1 MNSASAVRIATA
13 TERDVPVILD
23 LIHALAAY
31 ERLEHDVV
39 ATPERLRDSLFTA
52 HAAAEVII
60 AYLDQEPVGFA
71 VWFQSYST
79 FLGRAGL
86 YLEDLFVKP
95 ERRGQGIG
103 RTLLAHVASVAVARG
118 AGRMEWSVLDWNEP
132 AIGFYRAIGAVPMD
146 AWTVYRLTGDALN
159 RVASGQGHKDGLN
172 HTGHEEHKGKITK

>member
-1 MNSASAVRIATA
+1 MKSPGTVRIAPA
-13 TERDVPVILD
+13 TEKDVPVILE
-23 LIHALAAY
+23 LIQGLAAY
-31 ERLEHDVV
+31 ERLAHEVV
-39 ATPERLRDSLFTA
+39 ATPESVRESLFGA
-52 HAAAEVII
+52 HAAAEVVI

-71 VWFQSYST
+71 VWFRNYST

-132 AIGFYRAIGAVPMD
+132 AIGFYRGIGAIPMD
-146 AWTVYRLTGDALN
+146 GWTVYRLTGDALEQL
-159 RVASGQGHKDGLN
+159 ALTSA
-172 HTGHEEHKGKITK
+172 TKTN

>member
-1 MNSASAVRIATA
+1 MKRASDVRIAPA
-13 TERDVPVILD
+13 TERDVPVILE

-31 ERLEHDVV
+31 ERLAHEVV
-39 ATPERLRDSLFTA
+39 ATPDSLKDSLFGA
-52 HAAAEVII
+52 RAGAEAVI
-60 AYLDQEPVGFA
+60 AYLDEEPVGFA
-71 VWFQSYST
+71 VWFHNYST

-118 AGRMEWSVLDWNEP
+118 AGRMEWSVLDWNEA

-159 RVASGQGHKDGLN
+159 RVAASGEGHPS
-172 HTGHEEHKGKITK
+172 

>member
-1 MNSASAVRIATA
+1 MKSPGAVQIAPA
-13 TERDVPVILD
+13 TEKDVPVILE
-23 LIHALAAY
+23 LIQGLAVY
-31 ERLEHDVV
+31 ERLAHEVV
-39 ATPERLRDSLFTA
+39 ATPESVRESLFGE
-52 HAAAEVII
+52 HAAAEVVI

-71 VWFQSYST
+71 VWFRNYST

-146 AWTVYRLTGDALN
+146 GWTVYRLTGDALEQL
-159 RVASGQGHKDGLN
+159 AA
-172 HTGHEEHKGKITK
+172 TKATKTN

>member
-1 MNSASAVRIATA
+1 MKSPGAVQIAPA
-13 TERDVPVILD
+13 TEKDVPVILE
-23 LIHALAAY
+23 LIQGLAVY
-31 ERLEHDVV
+31 ERLAHEVV
-39 ATPERLRDSLFTA
+39 ATPESVRESLFGE
-52 HAAAEVII
+52 HAAAEVVI
-60 AYLDQEPVGFA
+60 AYPDQEPVGFA
-71 VWFQSYST
+71 VWFRNYST

-146 AWTVYRLTGDALN
+146 GWTVYRLTGDALEQL
-159 RVASGQGHKDGLN
+159 AA
-172 HTGHEEHKGKITK
+172 TKATKTN

>member
-13 TERDVPVILD
+13 TEGDVPVILE

-31 ERLEHDVV
+31 ERLEQDVV
-39 ATPERLRDSLFTA
+39 ATPERLRDSLFSA
-52 HAAAEVII
+52 HAAAEVAI

-71 VWFQSYST
+71 VWFQNYST

-103 RTLLAHVASVAVARG
+103 RTLLAYVASVAVARG
-118 AGRMEWSVLDWNEP
+118 VGRMEWSVLDWNEP
-132 AIGFYRAIGAVPMD
+132 AIGFYPAIGAVPMD

-159 RVASGQGHKDGLN
+159 QLALPRAEGHKDESA
-172 HTGHEEHKGKITK
+172 TKTTKISL